1 MTAINDWIHAE
12 DRIIEINN
20 ELIYETEKSLYS
32 NSDGLFI
39 EIDFSKIEEYTE
51 NITSNKDYSK
61 TYRLISETGMALT
74 DGNSIFMCIDT
85 DNIDKYHEIEYEK
98 SIEDEYES

>member
-1 MTAINDWIHAE
+1 M
-12 DRIIEINN
+12 IIK
-20 ELIYETEKSLYS
+20 TLYRVMR
-32 NSDGLFI
+32 SDGG
-39 EIDFSKIEEYTE
+39 ID
-51 NITSNKDYSK
+51 ITPNKPVNKDYSK

-74 DGNSIFMCIDT
+74 DGNSIFICIDT